1 MCVGFTAVCVVEVGL
16 VLVLFRVVLVDPE
29 GACLAPAF
37 FDYRSVWYRGSP
49 AQGFWITVDA
59 IYVR

>member
-1 MCVGFTAVCVVEVGL
+1 MGFTAVCVVAVGL
-16 VLVLFRVVLVDPE
+16 VLVLFRVLLMDPA

-37 FDYRSVWYRGSP
+37 FDYRSGWYRGSP
-49 AQGFWITVDA
+49 AHGFWITADA